1 MPSLYSTTRGV
12 LAAHG
17 IRPAKALGQHF
28 LVDEATLA
36 FIMTAADVQPGET
49 VVEVGGGVGALTQ
62 ALARRA
68 ERVHCLEIDGAL
80 VAVLRQTLA
89 EVPNVTVHE
98 ADALKFPFESL
109 PAPYSVAAN
118 IPYQIT
124 APLVDKFIAERERLR
139 RVTLTVQKEVAW
151 RLTASAGGKD
161 YGVLSVVVA
170 YYFEALRHAEVPPEA
185 FWPRPKVASAVI
197 TLEPRGEAAVEVG
210 RDKEAF
216 FRLIKLAFA
225 QRRKTLRNNL
235 KALRTM
241 GWSAEK
247 VEAALE
253 ESGIDGGRRAET
265 LSLEEFA
272 AFWRALEAKR

>member
-1 MPSLYSTTRGV
+1 MPSLYRTTRGL

-36 FIMTAADVQPGET
+36 SIMTAADVEPGET

-68 ERVHCLEIDGAL
+68 GRVHCLEIDTGL
-80 VAVLRQTLA
+80 VAVLRQALA
-89 EVPNVTVHE
+89 DVPNVTIHE

-109 PAPYSVAAN
+109 PYPYSVVAN

-161 YGVLSVVVA
+161 YGVLSLVVS
-170 YYFEALRHAEVPPEA
+170 YYFEALRHVEVPPEA
-185 FWPRPKVASAVI
+185 FWPPPKVASAVI
-197 TLEPRGEAAVEVG
+197 TLEPRRVPAVEVG
-210 RDKEAF
+210 RDEEAF
-216 FRLIKLAFA
+216 LRLIRQAFS

-235 KALRTM
+235 KALKTM
-241 GWSAEK
+241 GWSAEE

-265 LSLEEFA
+265 VSLEEFA
-272 AFWRALEAKR
+272 ALWRALEEKR